1 MAPKSKITINFN
13 NVKWCTDL
21 KAQPSFF
28 SKSGDYIHQQAFCLY
43 CPAKVTRLWS
53 MSKSWQVF
61 HSFKIGGVNV
71 LPYFSETRPCCWG
84 QREHE
89 EEGVGSQRRLPTAIH
104 SITLWGLFP
113 QIHTTQLSPSF
124 SQHIW
129 HWYHNKQNK
138 GLFQLKITTKQNIL
152 SIYLSISPSQHCEWI
167 CVCVCVC
174 VCSAN
179 QVIISII
186 FDKCS
191 TDSHY

>member
-21 KAQPSFF
+21 KAQASFF
-28 SKSGDYIHQQAFCLY
+28 SKSGDYIQHQQVFCLY

-61 HSFKIGGVNV
+61 HCFNGEKGGGGVNV
-71 LPYFSETRPCCWG
+71 LPYFSETRPSCWG

-89 EEGVGSQRRLPTAIH
+89 QREQGTKGDCPLP
-104 SITLWGLFP
+104 SSPLPLWGLFP
-113 QIHTTQLSPSF
+113 QIHTSQLSPSS

-129 HWYHNKQNK
+129 HYHNKQNK
-138 GLFQLKITTKQNIL
+138 WLFELKTTTKQNIL
-152 SIYLSISPSQHCEWI
+152 SIYLSISPSQHCEWNF
-167 CVCVCVC
+167 CVCTT
-174 VCSAN
+174 N
-179 QVIISII
+179 QVISSII
-186 FDKCS
+186 FEKCS